1 MWLISTEID
10 SGDADLQKMIGE
22 ETQRLNLDLAEIQEK
37 AVEIMLS
44 GNDVPIDGIVMEV
57 TGGVG
62 GLEAMLF
69 CKEILE
75 MYSSYCES
83 QGWDYNID
91 DCEKSSLGGVR
102 RASLTINHSEAFNWL
117 KFEGGVHRVQRVPK
131 TEKFGRLQTSTVSVA
146 VLPKPSEVVISIDAK
161 VNSKSNTFDSCLMCF

>member
-1 MWLISTEID
+1 
-10 SGDADLQKMIGE
+10 MIEE
-22 ETQRLNLDLAEIQEK
+22 ETRRLNKTLAEIQEN
-37 AVEIMLS
+37 AVEIILP
-44 GNDVPIDGIVMEV
+44 GNNVLIDGIVMEV
-57 TGGVG
+57 AGGVG

-75 MYSSYCES
+75 MYSNYCES
-83 QGWDYNID
+83 QGWDHHID

-102 RASLTINHSEAFNWL
+102 RASLTINHSEAFDRL

-146 VLPKPSEVVISIDAK
+146 VLPKPSEVVITVDPKVRLKSSIHEIY
-161 VNSKSNTFDSCLMCF
+161 LMFLKGS